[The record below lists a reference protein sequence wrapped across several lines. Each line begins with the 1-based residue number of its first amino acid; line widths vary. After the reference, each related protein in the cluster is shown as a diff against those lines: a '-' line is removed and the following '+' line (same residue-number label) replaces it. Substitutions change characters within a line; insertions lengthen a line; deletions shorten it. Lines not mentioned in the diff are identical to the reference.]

1 LQNDRHATE
10 KNLDVAQ
17 ENLLATAYNVVD
29 QENLSDGS
37 WYDRPEDSAL
47 PFAARRR
54 PRGDA
59 LETLRVSTTA
69 STESEA

>member
-47 PFAARRR
+47 QFAVRRR